1 MAFRGDYRGDVTT
14 VLFIQPK
21 QCDIS
26 ILILAFG
33 PLRKACWDQELIA
46 CFNDLIDVNRLS
58 RYVRA
63 PIIIT
68 IIILSTWST
77 LFTPSK
83 DKFACTG
90 LRNIG
95 QKLFDHGYSIAFIG
109 LQSLAFLEGH
119 RPVPEMLVLLPF
131 HRGQA

>member
-21 QCDIS
+21 QSDIS
-26 ILILAFG
+26 ILMLAFG
-33 PLRKACWDQELIA
+33 LLSETRGDQELIA

-63 PIIIT
+63 SIIIPT
-68 IIILSTWST
+68 VV
-77 LFTPSK
+77 
-83 DKFACTG
+83 FAAPAFFGASVEDEFAGAG
-90 LRNIG
+90 LRDAS
-95 QKLFDHGYSIAFIG
+95 QKLLYRGNGIAFIG
-109 LQSLAFLEGH
+109 LQSPAFFEGR
-119 RPVPEMLVLLPF
+119 RPVPEVLVLFPF

>member
-1 MAFRGDYRGDVTT
+1 MAFRGDNRGEVTT
-14 VLFIQPK
+14 VLFVQPK
-21 QCDIS
+21 QCDIT
-26 ILILAFG
+26 ILMLPFG
-33 PLRKACWDQELIA
+33 LLSETRGNKVFIA
-46 CFNDLIDVNRLS
+46 GFDHFSYFNRLS

-63 PIIIT
+63 PIIVT
-68 IIILSTWST
+68 IIILSAWST

-83 DKFACTG
+83 DEFACTG

>member
-1 MAFRGDYRGDVTT
+1 M
-14 VLFIQPK
+14 
-21 QCDIS
+21 
-26 ILILAFG
+26 LAFG
-33 PLRKACWDQELIA
+33 LLSETRGNKVFIA
-46 CFNDLIDVNRLS
+46 GFDYFSHFNRLS

-95 QKLFDHGYSIAFIG
+95 QKLFDHGYSITFIR
-109 LQSLAFLEGH
+109 LNSLAFLEGR
-119 RPVPEMLVLLPF
+119 RPVPEVLVLLPF

>member
-21 QCDIS
+21 QCDIT
-26 ILILAFG
+26 ILMLPFG
-33 PLRKACWDQELIA
+33 LLSETRGDQELIA

-63 PIIIT
+63 PIIVT
-68 IIILSTWST
+68 IIILSAWST

-90 LRNIG
+90 LRN
-95 QKLFDHGYSIAFIG
+95 S
-109 LQSLAFLEGH
+109 
-119 RPVPEMLVLLPF
+119 RPETFRSWVQYHVYTP
-131 HRGQA
+131 Q